1 MPRTIELSDVTHTR
15 LVALMGPDDTTESTV
30 ARLLDFYSQGAGT
43 IRPAGSRSV
52 TGNGVLSFMGAR
64 TPDLTHTKV
73 LSAQIDGL
81 DLPRAKWNTI
91 LSHLAVTAFKDGSRK
106 AKSPMSGIVRGEK
119 TDSGYKFYP
128 KANIS
133 IQGQDAND
141 AWRMSVELANLID
154 IDIAV
159 ECEWRDKVAAAHPG
173 KKAILIN
180 RQAHT
185 NQ

>member
-30 ARLLDFYSQGAGT
+30 ARLLDFYNHGAGT
-43 IRPAGSRSV
+43 PGPAGLRAV
-52 TGNGVLSFMGAR
+52 TDDGVMRFVGAG

-73 LSAQIDGL
+73 LSARIDGL
-81 DLPRAKWNTI
+81 DVPRAKWNTI
-91 LSHLAVTAFKDGSRK
+91 LSHLAVTAFKGGFNK
-106 AKSPMSGIVRGEK
+106 VKSPMSGIVRGEK

-141 AWRMSVELANLID
+141 AWRMSVELANRID
-154 IDIAV
+154 VDITV

-180 RQAHT
+180 RQAHA